1 MSGICGIFSYKG
13 TPVDANLLERMNN
26 IMAHR
31 GPDDCGIFVSS
42 GIGLGHRRLSVIDLD
57 SGKQPMGNEDGSIQ
71 VAFDGAIY
79 NFRELRK
86 SLEEKG
92 HRFRTRSDTESLL
105 HAYEEW
111 GESFAEKLR
120 GMFAIALWDSR
131 EQKLMLI
138 RDRLGKKP
146 LYYSRTKNRLLFASE
161 LKAFLADPAIPREID
176 PSAVDAYM
184 SFGYIP
190 APLSIFKSIRK
201 LPPAHCAVCTRQG
214 FAIREYWRL
223 PMDEEAP
230 PRKEEDLLDQL
241 RSIFDEAVKIRMA
254 GDVPLGAFLSGGI
267 DSSLVVAAMSGL
279 QAPEPVKTTAIGFDD
294 KRFNELEF
302 ARAMAAHCKT
312 DHTEFVVDPNAVSV
326 LEDIVWHLD
335 EPFADSSAI
344 PTYYVSKM
352 ARQKVTVVLSGDGGD
367 EVFAG
372 YIKRYSMNRVEDR
385 IRKILPGRL
394 RCWAGSISRMYP
406 QTNRLPRPLRLKS
419 FLRNI
424 SHTLEEA
431 YFHDMSF
438 YFTPEMKRRLY
449 RPEYAAE
456 TGNPSPF
463 SFLQDHFDTN
473 RNPDVTTRVQYVDM
487 KTLLPGDVLVKV
499 DRMSMAHSLEVR
511 SPLLDHRL
519 IEFAG
524 TLPSSL
530 KLRGGDSKY
539 ILKKSMAH
547 RLPQKIL
554 SRGKQGFSVP
564 LAGWLRGELREFA
577 EQALFSSRR
586 MSREYFSDACIEKL
600 WNSHLSGAQDNA
612 SQLWA
617 LVMLESWHRK
627 FCLEP
632 EAR

>member
-1 MSGICGIFSYKG
+1 M
-13 TPVDANLLERMNN
+13 DANLLERMNN
-26 IMAHR
+26 TMVHR
-31 GPDDCGIFVSS
+31 GPDGRGIFVSS
-42 GIGLGHRRLSVIDLD
+42 GVGLGHRRLSIIDLE
-57 SGKQPMGNEDGSIQ
+57 SGKQPMGNEEGSIQ
-71 VAFDGAIY
+71 VVFNGEIY
-79 NFRELRK
+79 NFGELRK
-86 SLEEKG
+86 SLKDKG
-92 HRFRTRSDTESLL
+92 HRFRTRSDTESII
-105 HAYEEW
+105 HGYEEW
-111 GESFAEKLR
+111 GERFVERLR

-146 LYYSRTKNRLLFASE
+146 LYYSLAKNRLLFASE
-161 LKAFLADPAIPREID
+161 LKAFLADSSIPREID
-176 PSAVDAYM
+176 PAAVDAYM
-184 SFGYIP
+184 SFGYVP
-190 APLSIFKSIRK
+190 SPLSIFKSIRK
-201 LPPAHCAVCTRQG
+201 LPPAHYAVCTRKG
-214 FAIREYWRL
+214 FAVREYWRL
-223 PMDEEAP
+223 AMNGEAP
-230 PRKEEDLLDQL
+230 LHKEEDLLDQL
-241 RSIFDEAVKIRMA
+241 SSIFHEAVKIRMIS
-254 GDVPLGAFLSGGI
+254 DVPLGAFLSGGI
-267 DSSLVVAAMSGL
+267 DSSLVVAAMSDL
-279 QAPEPVKTTAIGFDD
+279 QDPQPVKTTSIGFADG
-294 KRFNELEF
+294 RFNELEF
-302 ARAMAAHCKT
+302 ARVMATHCKT

-352 ARQKVTVVLSGDGGD
+352 ARQKVTVALSGDGGD

-372 YIKRYSMNRVEDR
+372 YVKRYSMNRVEDR
-385 IRKILPGRL
+385 IRKILPRQL
-394 RCWAGSISRMYP
+394 RSCAAFASRMYP
-406 QTNRLPRPLRLKS
+406 QSNRLPRPLRLKF

-431 YFHDMSF
+431 YFRDMSF
-438 YFTPEMKRRLY
+438 YFTPEMKHRLY

-456 TGNPSPF
+456 TGDPAPF
-463 SFLQDHFDTN
+463 SFLQTHFDTN
-473 RNPDVTTRVQYVDM
+473 RNPDVTTRVQYVDI
-487 KTLLPGDVLVKV
+487 KTYLPEDILVKV

-511 SPLLDHRL
+511 SPLLDHKL

-524 TLPSSL
+524 TLSSSL

-577 EQALFSSRR
+577 EQTLFSSRR
-586 MSREYFSDACIEKL
+586 ISREYFSNVCIEKI

-617 LVMLESWHRK
+617 LVMLELWHRK

-632 EAR
+632 DAQR